1 MSQNQLPIL
10 SRDQIDDI
18 AESYLADFQPEA
30 LKEPMEVDVEGF
42 LEIYLGVTP
51 DFQYLSHNM
60 IYLGMAVFHDTNR
73 IPIYDPLLNRAEY
86 FSAKANT
93 AIFDRRLVEEK
104 IRNIVFVLL
113 VGTNQDILFII
124 LPILKE

>member
-1 MSQNQLPIL
+1 MYKPHYQMSQNQLPIL

-60 IYLGMAVFHDTNR
+60 IYFM
-73 IPIYDPLLNRAEY
+73 IQIEY
-86 FSAKANT
+86 LCM
-93 AIFDRRLVEEK
+93 IHY
-104 IRNIVFVLL
+104 
-113 VGTNQDILFII
+113 
-124 LPILKE
+124 